1 MMSTRR
7 MSAVEMGEIQ
17 KALDE
22 GVLELAITV
31 TPDVIQRV
39 EALVP
44 KIHDQAIQSPEMRRA
59 MALRQIFMAGL
70 YTLES
75 ETE

>member
-17 KALDE
+17 KALE
-22 GVLELAITV
+22 VGVIELAITV

-39 EALVP
+39 EALMP

-70 YTLES
+70 YALES
-75 ETE
+75 DTE